1 MSTSKRSKTDK
12 GKSVAHTSSYTP
24 KPKRPFFDNLAEN
37 RFITLS
43 KRSIIS
49 GRFVVLQDF
58 EHLGIPHIVQNNSLS
73 EFLTIRE
80 PVYTSL
86 MPYFYANISFE
97 GDQIRSRVLGRDI
110 DIGLR
115 QFADILH
122 LSTDG

>member
-1 MSTSKRSKTDK
+1 MSKRTKTDK

-24 KPKRPFFDNLAEN
+24 KPKRPFINELAGN
-37 RFITLS
+37 RFISLS
-43 KRSIIS
+43 KRSINS
-49 GRFVVLQDF
+49 GRYVALQDF
-58 EHLGIPHIVQNNSLS
+58 EHLDIPRIIRNNSLD